1 MSFHL
6 DLLAIFGEVRLNKTL
21 CATFHV
27 HRYFHVVPN
36 LLGKRNLAAPE
47 ETRAHAR
54 LPMEMVLLNQWRMH
68 LQMHLHL
75 HLQHQPFAVVDRCR
89 VW

>member
-1 MSFHL
+1 
-6 DLLAIFGEVRLNKTL
+6 
-21 CATFHV
+21 
-27 HRYFHVVPN
+27 
-36 LLGKRNLAAPE
+36 
-47 ETRAHAR
+47 
-54 LPMEMVLLNQWRMH
+54 MEMVLLNQWRMH